1 MNRFIAT
8 VKTDFRIQLRNNLYT
23 IGFFVS
29 ALLAAAMA
37 WIARPDQLAIVAA
50 AALILI
56 AGGSTLLYVG
66 ALTIFEKDEGTLR
79 AIVVSPV
86 RKTEYLWSKVV
97 TLTAIATFE
106 TVVIVGGTM
115 LIMSA
120 KSHVD
125 VPNIA
130 LLLGAT
136 WLTGTLFTLTGI
148 ILVVRFKSI
157 TDFLVPVSLIAT
169 VLQVPFL
176 YFMGVFPEPALLVI
190 PTGGP
195 AMLMFAAFRPLAPWE
210 WIYALGYTALWLAIT
225 AIWAHAAFDKYITR
239 RPG

>member
-1 MNRFIAT
+1 MNRFVAT
-8 VKTDFRIQLRNNLYT
+8 MATDFRIQLRNNLYT

-37 WIARPDQLAIVAA
+37 SIASPDQLAIVAA

-66 ALTIFEKDEGTLR
+66 ALMIFEKDEGTLR

-130 LLLGAT
+130 LLLAAT
-136 WLTGTLFTLTGI
+136 LLTGTLFTLTGI
-148 ILVVRFKSI
+148 ILVVRFNSI

-169 VLQVPFL
+169 ILQVPFL
-176 YFMGVFPEPALLVI
+176 YFMGVLPEPALLLI

-195 AMLMFAAFRPLAPWE
+195 AMLMIAAFRPLELWE
-210 WIYALGYTALWLAIT
+210 WIYGLGYTALWLAVT